1 MSDVKVNHSFENDAH
16 VYRRGLNAFEART
29 GLSPELVDTHGS
41 GEEKQMFARMDAAL
55 TAAEL
60 KAQNAALEAR
70 LAKLEA
76 QPTLQTRAPRIE
88 GGSEAESRE
97 WLTSVLRGDMA
108 SARALGTATIASGS
122 GQLGLTAGS
131 NVPTDME
138 RRIREKL
145 YQASVIR
152 QLATINTI
160 DSKRTLLVEN
170 ALPTAALVGEG
181 AAVTLSDPSWST
193 VAVTPYKYGAGTQVS
208 QEFIEDAIGNA
219 GIGSVMDYVSNRLAL
234 AIGRKMDEDFTT
246 GAGTSGPQGIART
259 GGITTGIN
267 LGTQPQ
273 VITNVTADNIID
285 AVHAVKPQYRAS
297 PRFRWLFH
305 DEFLKV
311 ARKLKTTYGTV
322 GTPTNTY
329 TPATEYVWTPGTNGN
344 TLNGGAPAT
353 LYGVPYSISEWVNN
367 GAGSAVENTVYAI
380 VGDFTY
386 FEIFDRTGMTAT
398 VDPYSAMG
406 SAATTM
412 YVWARTDSRVTLA
425 EAFAAIRV

>member
-1 MSDVKVNHSFENDAH
+1 
-16 VYRRGLNAFEART
+16 
-29 GLSPELVDTHGS
+29 
-41 GEEKQMFARMDAAL
+41 
-55 TAAEL
+55 
-60 KAQNAALEAR
+60 
-70 LAKLEA
+70 
-76 QPTLQTRAPRIE
+76 
-88 GGSEAESRE
+88 
-97 WLTSVLRGDMA
+97 
-108 SARALGTATIASGS
+108 
-122 GQLGLTAGS
+122 
-131 NVPTDME
+131 
-138 RRIREKL
+138 
-145 YQASVIR
+145 
-152 QLATINTI
+152 
-160 DSKRTLLVEN
+160 
-170 ALPTAALVGEG
+170 
-181 AAVTLSDPSWST
+181 
-193 VAVTPYKYGAGTQVS
+193 
-208 QEFIEDAIGNA
+208 
-219 GIGSVMDYVSNRLAL
+219 MDYVSNRLAL

-246 GAGTSGPQGIART
+246 GAGSSGPQGIART
-259 GGITTGIN
+259 GGITTGVN

-273 VITNVTADNIID
+273 VITAVTADNIID

-311 ARKLKTTYGTV
+311 ARKLKTTYGSV

-329 TPATEYVWTPGTNGN
+329 TPATEYVWTPGTHGN

-353 LYGVPYSISEWVNN
+353 LYGVPYSISEWVNS
-367 GAGSAVENTVYAI
+367 GGGSAVENTVYAI

>member
-1 MSDVKVNHSFENDAH
+1 MSEIKVNHNFENDAH

-29 GLSPELVDTHGS
+29 GLSPELVDTQGS

-70 LAKLEA
+70 LAKLES
-76 QPTLQTRAPRIE
+76 QPTLQARAPRID

-97 WLTSVLRGDMA
+97 WLSSVIRGDIA
-108 SARALGTATIASGS
+108 SARALGTATITAGA

-193 VAVTPYKYGAGTQVS
+193 VSVTPYKYGAGTQLS

-259 GGITTGIN
+259 GGITTGVN
-267 LGTQPQ
+267 LGTAPQ
-273 VITNVTADNIID
+273 VITTVTADNIID
-285 AVHAVKPQYRAS
+285 TVHAVSPQYRQS

-311 ARKLKTTYGTV
+311 ARKLK
-322 GTPTNTY
+322 N
-329 TPATEYVWTPGTNGN
+329 ATSGQADFIWTPGTLGN
-344 TLNGGAPAT
+344 TLNGGVPAT

-367 GAGSAVENTVYAI
+367 GAGSATENTVYAI

-386 FEIFDRTGMTAT
+386 FEIFDRSGMTAMA
-398 VDPYSAMG
+398 DPYSAMG

-425 EAFAAIRV
+425 AAFAAIRV

>member
-1 MSDVKVNHSFENDAH
+1 MSEINVNHTFENDAH
-16 VYRRGLNAFEART
+16 VYRRGLDKFEART
-29 GLSPELVDTHGS
+29 GLAPELVDTHGS

-70 LAKLEA
+70 LAKLES
-76 QPTLQTRAPRIE
+76 QPTLQARAPRID
-88 GGSEAESRE
+88 GGGEADSRA
-97 WLTSVLRGDMA
+97 WLASMLRGDMA
-108 SARALGTATIASGS
+108 SARALGTTAQTAGT
-122 GQLGLTAGS
+122 GQLGLTAGG

-152 QLATINTI
+152 QIATINTI

-181 AAVTLSDPSWST
+181 AAVTLSDPTWST

-208 QEFIEDAIGNA
+208 QEFIDDAIGNS
-219 GIGSVMDYVSNRLAL
+219 GIGSVMDYISNRLAL
-234 AIGRKMDEDFTT
+234 AIGRKMDSDFTI

-273 VITNVTADNIID
+273 VIGNVTADNIID
-285 AVHAVKPQYRAS
+285 TVHTVKPQYRQSA
-297 PRFRWLFH
+297 RFRWLFH
-305 DEFLKV
+305 DAFLKV

-329 TPATEYVWTPGTNGN
+329 TPATDYIWSPGTYGS
-344 TLNGGAPAT
+344 TLTGGAPAL
-353 LYGVPYSISEWVNN
+353 LYGVPYSISEFVDD
-367 GAGSAVENTVYAI
+367 GSGSATENTVYAVI
-380 VGDFTY
+380 GDFTY
-386 FEIFDRTGMTAT
+386 FEIFDRTGMTAM

-425 EAFAAIRV
+425 DAFAAIRV